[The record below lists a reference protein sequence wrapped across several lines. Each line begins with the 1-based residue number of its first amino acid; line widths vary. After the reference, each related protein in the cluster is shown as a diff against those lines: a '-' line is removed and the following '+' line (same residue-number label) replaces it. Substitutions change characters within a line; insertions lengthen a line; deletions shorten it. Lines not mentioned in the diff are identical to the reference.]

1 MSRMFERFKNRSH
14 DLERLDT
21 GDYTDAEYKLW
32 QREMG
37 FIHAVFGEERALKQS
52 LIREIDAGQ
61 DKSVSILDVGA
72 GTGILLRRI
81 GEMLPNHSLKRVGL
95 ELELKSARLVNDG
108 PVSGV
113 QGNGTRLPFADGAF
127 DYAYCTLLLHH
138 LSDGDAVELIREMDR
153 VATKGIYVID
163 LNRDPVAYFTYRFLG
178 RMLLQP
184 LTLEDGALS
193 ILRSFTRGELLNLA
207 EAAGLRSFSV
217 RPSKVN
223 RLILSARKA

>member
-1 MSRMFERFKNRSH
+1 VFERFKNRSH

-21 GDYTDAEYKLW
+21 GDYTEAEYKLW

-37 FIHAVFGEERALKQS
+37 FIHAVFGEERALKHS

-61 DKSVSILDVGA
+61 DVSVSILDVGA

-81 GEMLPNHSLKRVGL
+81 AKMLPNHSLKRVGL
-95 ELELKSARLVNDG
+95 ELDEKSAKLIDAENVRC
-108 PVSGV
+108 V
-113 QGNGTRLPFADGAF
+113 QGNGTRLPFADEAF

-138 LSDGDAVELIREMDR
+138 LSDADAVELIREMDR
-153 VATKGIYVID
+153 VASKGIYVID
-163 LNRDPVAYFTYRFLG
+163 LNRDPVAYFTYRVLG

-193 ILRSFTRGELLNLA
+193 ILRSFTREELLNLGH
-207 EAAGLRSFSV
+207 AAGLHSV
-217 RPSKVN
+217 RVTSSKVN

>member
-1 MSRMFERFKNRSH
+1 MFERFKNRSH

-32 QREMG
+32 RREMR
-37 FIHAVFGEERALKQS
+37 FIHAVFGEERALRHS

-81 GEMLPNHSLKRVGL
+81 GKMLPNHSLERVGL
-95 ELELKSARLVNDG
+95 ELELKSARLVNDRH
-108 PVSGV
+108 VSGV
-113 QGNGTRLPFADGAF
+113 QGDGTRLPFADGAF

-138 LSDGDAVELIREMDR
+138 LGGGDAVELIREMDR
-153 VATKGIYVID
+153 VASKGIYVID
-163 LNRDPVAYFTYRFLG
+163 LNRDAVAYFTYRVLG

-184 LTLEDGALS
+184 LTLEDGSLS
-193 ILRSFTRGELLNLA
+193 ILRSFTREELLNLA

-217 RPSKVN
+217 TSSKVN
-223 RLILSARKA
+223 RLILSARKG

>member
-1 MSRMFERFKNRSH
+1 MFERFSNRSH

-81 GEMLPNHSLKRVGL
+81 GKMLPNHSLERVGL
-95 ELELKSARLVNDG
+95 ELELKSARLVNDRH
-108 PVSGV
+108 VSGV

-138 LSDGDAVELIREMDR
+138 LGDGDAVELIREMDR
-153 VATKGIYVID
+153 VASKGIYVID

-193 ILRSFTRGELLNLA
+193 ILRSFTREELLNLA

-223 RLILSARKA
+223 RLILSAGKA